1 MVFSGMFRLVTV
13 ASVLSSNTGVRPA
26 PVIDTTDDAATSYW
40 AARLHVSPE
49 DLAAAIQEVGPAVA
63 AVRRH
68 LGK

>member
-1 MVFSGMFRLVTV
+1 MLRLVTV
-13 ASVLSSNTGVRPA
+13 ASVLSSNTGARPA
-26 PVIDTTDDAATSYW
+26 PVIDTTDDATTNYW
-40 AARLHVSPE
+40 AARLNVSPD

>member
-1 MVFSGMFRLVTV
+1 MLRLVTV
-13 ASVLSSNTGVRPA
+13 ASVLSSNTGARPA
-26 PVIDTTDDAATSYW
+26 PVIDTTDDATTNYW
-40 AARLHVSPE
+40 AARLNVSPH